1 MIAGSFGLALGLAG
15 CSSVNEAA
23 LKDGPPQQARA
34 SELPPFPPPP
44 VPSPTEAWLS
54 PFRGGTSGLDE
65 AQVDAMFDEAVAR
78 ARLGKRQKP
87 LKSECIMCLT

>member
-1 MIAGSFGLALGLAG
+1 VIAGSFGLALGLAG

-34 SELPPFPPPP
+34 SELPPFLPAGAQPDRS
-44 VPSPTEAWLS
+44 VAI
-54 PFRGGTSGLDE
+54 PFSGGTSGLDE

-87 LKSECIMCLT
+87 LQSECIMCLT